1 MTTHF
6 PIAIIGGGLG
16 GLTAAR
22 VLHARGIEA
31 AVFELE
37 ASRYARAQGGML
49 DIHDDTGQRAL
60 HAADL
65 WEQFTPLIH
74 RGGEAMRILDHR
86 GTVLRDEAD
95 DGQLIRPE
103 VDRGQLRDI
112 LLVSL
117 PARTVHWGRK
127 VCAVRTVDGFPGRH
141 EVEFTDGEAITTDLL
156 IGADGAWSM
165 VRPLMS
171 GARPVYTGIS
181 FVEADLFDADER
193 HPAEAAAMGRGMLFA
208 FNGPTGVLGHREI
221 DDTLH
226 VYLGL
231 RVSESWIDT
240 IDFADIAA
248 SKTALLARIDGW
260 DDALR
265 GLIAHAD
272 TPLTPRRIHALPVG
286 HSWER
291 TPGTTLLGDAAH
303 MMSPFAGEGANLA
316 MYDGA
321 QLALAIAENAG
332 STEEALAAYE
342 ADLFP
347 RSADSARESAGSLD
361 LLFCD
366 DSPGPLTSTFE
377 EFDRQS
383 AESAPVTR

>member
-1 MTTHF
+1 MTKHF

-22 VLHARGIEA
+22 VLHTRGIEA

-37 ASRYARAQGGML
+37 AGRYTRTQGGML
-49 DIHDDTGQRAL
+49 DIHDDTGQKAL

-86 GTVLRDEAD
+86 GTVLRDEVD
-95 DGQLIRPE
+95 DDQLTRPE
-103 VDRGQLRDI
+103 VDRGQLREI
-112 LLVSL
+112 LLDSL
-117 PARTVHWGRK
+117 PAETVHWGRK
-127 VCAVRTVDGFPGRH
+127 VCAVRTVDGFRGRH
-141 EVEFTDGEAITTDLL
+141 EVEFSDGGAITTDLL
-156 IGADGAWSM
+156 IGADGAWSK

-171 GARPVYTGIS
+171 DARPVYTGIS
-181 FVEADLFDADER
+181 FIEADLFDADEH
-193 HPAEAAAMGRGMLFA
+193 HPAEAAAMGQGMLFA
-208 FNGPTGVLGHREI
+208 FDGPTGVLGHRQI
-221 DDTLH
+221 DNSLH

-231 RVSESWIDT
+231 RVPESWIDT
-240 IDFADIAA
+240 IDFTDTAA

-272 TPLTPRRIHALPVG
+272 TPLTPRRIHALPIG

-303 MMSPFAGEGANLA
+303 VMSPFAGEGANLA

-332 STEEALAAYE
+332 STEKALAAYE

-347 RSADSARESAGSLD
+347 RSADSARESSDGLD
-361 LLFCD
+361 MLFCD
-366 DSPGPLTSTFE
+366 DSPGRLNRMFTE
-377 EFDRQS
+377 MDQQL
-383 AESAPVTR
+383 AEAALAAR